1 MISPSQISTWRL
13 CHRKWGFTYLSGDP
27 RPPATKAQLIG
38 TALHARAEAFINEGK
53 ADYSLDAGSSP
64 EVEAV
69 RLLPHILD
77 YLPGTDAFSEQKVS
91 CTIAGVQFGG
101 RFDWLVPV
109 GENDEWELGDLKTT
123 SNLRWAKNELE
134 LATDPQVLVY
144 SMAQTATM
152 PDKIQCRW
160 LYVQTKGAPLIRE
173 VRVRPDFTALDEL
186 VLDGQ
191 AITVAWATRPRPE
204 DLEPNTSACDAFGGC
219 PFRSKCVIDPGE
231 RLIALQRRMGVP
243 IGGSMSKQQTF
254 EEMMAEANGIAEINP
269 PKTEVPFTDPETLT
283 KSDPPLPA
291 VLDPVKVADPPKAK
305 RTRKIKH
312 AGQDGS
318 AASSDDDRLTGR
330 ILFGTEAKPEAP
342 IDNLYISCIP
352 LGELEL
358 EYADYII
365 ASARA
370 EINQKAGVEDYRLI
384 PFGAGAGA
392 LVAAVEEKI
401 KHIRPS
407 HLALDE
413 RTPEGRIL
421 SGPLVA
427 LSKRVIKGL

>member
-13 CHRKWGFTYLSGDP
+13 CNRKWGFTYLSDDP

-38 TALHARAEAFINEGK
+38 TALHSKAETWIATGA
-53 ADYSLDAGSSP
+53 ADYSRDAGPQHEKES
-64 EVEAV
+64 V
-69 RLLPHILD
+69 RLLPYILD
-77 YLPGTDAFSEQKVS
+77 YLPVGAQTEQKVS
-91 CTIAGVQFGG
+91 CTIDGVQFGG
-101 RFDWLVPV
+101 RFDWLTRLD
-109 GENDEWELGDLKTT
+109 ENDEWELGDLKTT

-144 SMAQTATM
+144 SMAQTATT

-186 VLDGQ
+186 ALDGQ

-254 EEMMAEANGIAEINP
+254 EEMMAAANGIAEINP

-305 RTRKIKH
+305 RIKKP
-312 AGQDGS
+312 
-318 AASSDDDRLTGR
+318 AAEPRL
-330 ILFGTEAKPEAP
+330 TEAKPEAP